1 MLATVILIPRGDMD
15 GGITYQI
22 DRKPYIQATMIRL
35 FQIAG
40 VLCAT
45 ALYVSPAAAMPDGR
59 KFSVV
64 NLNAS
69 ASIQQVWYARI
80 STNDP
85 WTEIAVDFPIKPN
98 HRSLFT
104 LPAGDACLYNVKLG
118 FSDGSEQALENVN
131 VCRCDDV
138 TAN

>member
-1 MLATVILIPRGDMD
+1 MQMV
-15 GGITYQI
+15 
-22 DRKPYIQATMIRL
+22 MIRL

-40 VLCAT
+40 ALWAT
-45 ALYVSPAAAMPDGR
+45 AMCISPAAAMPDGR
-59 KFSVV
+59 KFSIV

-69 ASIQQVWYARI
+69 ASVQHVWYARI
-80 STNDP
+80 STDDP
-85 WTEIAVDFPIKPN
+85 WTEAAVDYPIKPN

-131 VCRCDDV
+131 VCRGDDV

>member
-1 MLATVILIPRGDMD
+1 MHA
-15 GGITYQI
+15 
-22 DRKPYIQATMIRL
+22 AMIRL
-35 FQIAG
+35 FQIACA
-40 VLCAT
+40 LCAT
-45 ALYVSPAAAMPDGR
+45 ALSLSPAAAQPDGR

-69 ASIQQVWYARI
+69 ASVQHVWYARI
-80 STNDP
+80 GTNDP

-104 LPAGDACLYNVKLG
+104 LPTGDACLYNVKLR

-131 VCRCDDV
+131 VCRGDDV
-138 TAN
+138 RAT